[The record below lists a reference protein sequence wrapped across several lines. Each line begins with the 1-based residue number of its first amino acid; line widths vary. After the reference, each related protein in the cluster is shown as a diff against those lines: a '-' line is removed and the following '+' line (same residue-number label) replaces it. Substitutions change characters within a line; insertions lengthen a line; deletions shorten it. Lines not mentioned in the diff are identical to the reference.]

1 MDEPDDTK
9 RLLTEIRD
17 LQRESLDE
25 YRRVTSRSLAL
36 QEQAVARQEQ
46 VSALYRR
53 VVLGGSVLI
62 GLLLVVLLYLVT
74 FLR

>member
-1 MDEPDDTK
+1 MDNTNDVQG
-9 RLLTEIRD
+9 LLREIRD

-25 YRRVTSRSLAL
+25 YRRVTGRSLAL

-46 VSALYRR
+46 VSSLYRR
-53 VVLGGSVLI
+53 VVVAGGLVV
-62 GLLLVVLLYLVT
+62 GALLLLLLYLLT

>member
-1 MDEPDDTK
+1 
-9 RLLTEIRD
+9 
-17 LQRESLDE
+17 
-25 YRRVTSRSLAL
+25 VTSRSLAL